1 MSRQIRWLMLFVL
14 ALTAWAGVRPSPV
27 TAQDAPTSAQ
37 AADVALTTIS
47 LERVDLSGPTTADN
61 NLLLGVNLS
70 GAGGGSLTGVTDS
83 RIGEPTGIVVLEQM
97 VSAPAIHDWLS
108 KRFVIEG
115 SFSEDDARELA
126 ARLINSSPVPH
137 VAFPDPRAPQ
147 LLPVDFSLIVDSIG
161 AILLLVVIL
170 LL

>member
-1 MSRQIRWLMLFVL
+1 MLFVL

-27 TAQDAPTSAQ
+27 TAQDAPRSAQ

-61 NLLLGVNLS
+61 NLLLGVN
-70 GAGGGSLTGVTDS
+70 
-83 RIGEPTGIVVLEQM
+83 VLEQM